1 MIDTVLKTKDLTKKY
16 ADFCLN
22 DIDLD
27 IPKGSIV
34 GLVGQNGAGKTTLIK
49 LILGIDKNDKGE
61 VEVLGSGNIDNVK
74 QDIGVVLD
82 NSFFPE
88 ILRIKEIRSVMKPIY
103 KNWDDELFSKYIKQ
117 FGINENSKI
126 KHLSKGMKK
135 KLEISAAL
143 AHKPKFLILDE
154 PTSGLDPIVRREI
167 LDMFMNF
174 VEDENNSILISSH
187 ITDDIETIADYIVF
201 IDKGEMIF
209 TKSIE
214 ELRDDY
220 AVIRCK
226 DTEFCKIDKTDIVR
240 LMKNKYSYDVLVD
253 NKEEAKHKYGEFV
266 IDRTTIDDIIL
277 FFVKGEIVE

>member
-117 FGINENSKI
+117 FGLNENSKI

-226 DTEFCKIDKTDIVR
+226 DTELCKIDKTDIVR

-253 NKEEAKHKYGEFV
+253 NKEEAKQKYGGFV